1 MTGLAAWTIAGEK
14 PARLNSSNV
23 GLEKDLEAW
32 IKADPGLVDRGLVVL
47 QQQLILGAAG
57 RLDLLCV
64 DQQGRLV
71 VMEIKRGTLLR
82 ETIAQAV
89 DYASVV
95 AGWSSEMIRSQ
106 ITEEVQ
112 AQHAG
117 HPGVSGLLEASDDE
131 DSREVEI
138 IIVGCGAD
146 PSVDRMIEFLGSY
159 SMPIRAV
166 TFEVF
171 GLADGQR
178 VLVREEREPET
189 PPQPASSRS
198 SVESVI
204 VKAGGAD
211 SPGGRRMQAIVEAAE
226 RNGLYPRPYKY
237 SIMLAPP
244 QKRTRYLATVW
255 RLNRTQIV
263 LTYSADAFA
272 EFFPLTADEVRTILG
287 SDRVTFES
295 DDEAVAWGKR
305 LDALFEAIES
315 KARSQDDG
323 GD

>member
-1 MTGLAAWTIAGEK
+1 VTGLAAWTIAGDK
-14 PARLNSSNV
+14 PAKLNSSSV
-23 GLEKDLEAW
+23 GLEKNLETW
-32 IKADPGLVDRGLVVL
+32 IQADPGLVDRGLVVL
-47 QQQLILGAAG
+47 QRQLNLGAAG

-82 ETIAQAV
+82 ETLAQAV
-89 DYASVV
+89 DYASVI

-106 ITEEVQ
+106 VTEAVQ
-112 AQHAG
+112 TQHAG
-117 HPGVSGLLEASDDE
+117 HPGVSGLLEAGDDE
-131 DSREVEI
+131 ESREVEI

-171 GLADGQR
+171 ELADGQR

-189 PPQPASSRS
+189 PPQSASSRS

-204 VKAGGAD
+204 TKAGGAD
-211 SPGGRRMQAIVEAAE
+211 SLGGRTMQAIVEAGE

-255 RLNRTQIV
+255 RLSRTQIV

-272 EFFPLTADEVRTILG
+272 EFFPLQAAEVTAILG
-287 SDRVTFES
+287 NDRVEFAS
-295 DDEAVAWGKR
+295 DDGAVAWGKR
-305 LDALFEAIES
+305 LDALFEAIEP
-315 KARSQDDG
+315 KTRSQGDDG
-323 GD
+323 D

>member
-1 MTGLAAWTIAGEK
+1 MTGLAAWTIAGDK
-14 PARLNSSNV
+14 PAKLNGSNV

-32 IKADPGLVDRGLVVL
+32 IEADPGLVDRGLVAL
-47 QQQLILGAAG
+47 QRQLNLGTAG

-89 DYASVV
+89 DYASVIG
-95 AGWSSEMIRSQ
+95 GWSAEMIRSQ
-106 ITEEVQ
+106 VTEAVQ
-112 AQHAG
+112 TQHGG
-117 HPGVSGLLEASDDE
+117 HPGVSGLLEAGDDDE
-131 DSREVEI
+131 SREVEI

-171 GLADGQR
+171 ELADGQR
-178 VLVREEREPET
+178 VLVREEREPE
-189 PPQPASSRS
+189 PAPQSASSRS

-204 VKAGGAD
+204 AKAGGAD
-211 SPGGRRMQAIVEAAE
+211 SSGGRTMQAIVEAAE

-255 RLNRTQIV
+255 RLSRTQIV
-263 LTYSADAFA
+263 LTYSGEAFA
-272 EFFPLTADEVRTILG
+272 EFFPLQAAEVAAILG
-287 SDRVTFES
+287 PDRVEFASAE
-295 DDEAVAWGKR
+295 EAVAWGKR
-305 LDALFEAIES
+305 LDALFETIES
-315 KARSQDDG
+315 EARSQGDDG
-323 GD
+323 G